1 VSGAGADAPPL
12 AVSGAAP
19 PAARSAVV
27 PRRPAITARVWAGI
41 LGLLAGAALVTVIT
55 LHPAPVDRGHRAL
68 VREALALLHGLGV
81 PEWFG
86 YAALEF
92 TANIMMFVPLG
103 FFAALLLPLGRAWL
117 AALLG
122 AGFSAA
128 VEIAQLALLPERFAS
143 VPDVVANTTG
153 TGVGVGLAVLLRV
166 CVAARDRRLLRE
178 AGIPAAAPA
187 APPTPAP
194 SRSN

>member
-1 VSGAGADAPPL
+1 MSGDGADAPPL

-19 PAARSAVV
+19 PATRSAVA
-27 PRRPAITARVWAGI
+27 PRRPAVTARVWAGI
-41 LGLLAGAALVTVIT
+41 LGLLAGATLVTAVT
-55 LHPAPVDRGHRAL
+55 LNPAPVDRGHRAL

-81 PEWFG
+81 PERFG

-92 TANIMMFVPLG
+92 TANIVMFVPLG

-143 VPDVVANTTG
+143 VLDVVANTTG
-153 TGVGVGLAVLLRV
+153 AGVGVGLAVLLRV

-178 AGIPAAAPA
+178 AGIPEA
-187 APPTPAP
+187 APPPPSAP
-194 SRSN
+194 SHSN